1 MIQDIIN
8 IKQLNMNAVRTAH
21 YPNTNLWYTLCD
33 AYGLWVC
40 DEANIETHGI
50 VTDRNEDFLAGHRDW
65 KVSIYLSIYLS
76 IFVSL
81 CTCSCLKPS
90 VKHSA
95 NAFQSTNEASAL
107 ENISARRLMH

>member
-8 IKQLNMNAVRTAH
+8 IKKLNMNAVRTAH

-65 KVSIYLSIYLS
+65 KVSLYLPIYLSIYLS
-76 IFVSL
+76 LMLVSQAL
-81 CTCSCLKPS
+81 SQARS
-90 VKHSA
+90 QRISKHQPKHLS
-95 NAFQSTNEASAL
+95 L
-107 ENISARRLMH
+107 II

>member
-8 IKQLNMNAVRTAH
+8 IKQLNMNSVRTAH

-65 KVSIYLSIYLS
+65 KVYIYLSIY
-76 IFVSL
+76 VSM
-81 CTCSCLKPS
+81 CLY
-90 VKHSA
+90 KHARVSSP
-95 NAFQSTNEASAL
+95 QSST
-107 ENISARRLMH
+107 